1 MVGHRPV
8 ARRAGRPPF
17 PDKNRGQSRLSICG
31 TKARNRTPPDLR
43 RRIDDS
49 RALTDESPHLTCV
62 PSRLTPE
69 PLRLM
74 AERRGLKRER
84 PVLGH
89 DALNVNVEARLL
101 KREAPGL
108 LFEGTCLTNE

>member
-1 MVGHRPV
+1 
-8 ARRAGRPPF
+8 
-17 PDKNRGQSRLSICG
+17 
-31 TKARNRTPPDLR
+31 
-43 RRIDDS
+43 
-49 RALTDESPHLTCV
+49 
-62 PSRLTPE
+62 
-69 PLRLM
+69 M